1 MMFAIIELM
10 LGILMCVVLAGA
22 IVIAANTILKLWRK
36 E

>member
-22 IVIAANTILKLWRK
+22 IMIAANNILKLWRK